1 MPAPLLC
8 KVALTLVA
16 TAFFPA
22 PGGASGQDSY
32 RLNESLPP
40 GTQYAVSCRVEVN
53 GTLTL
58 PVEKGQTF
66 AKTLN
71 VAGTSVIDYY
81 ERVLTV
87 NSSQQ
92 AKTTARM
99 YRKLEFQRKVG
110 DQTQAST
117 LRPEVR
123 RLVIVRHNQVEV
135 PFSPDGAMT
144 WNEMDLIRT
153 DVFTPA
159 LTGLLPLQPV
169 RVNDRWNAAAF
180 AVQELTDLD
189 KIEEG
194 SVSCQ
199 LDKVETQNGH
209 RQARITFNGSVRGV
223 GEDGPTRHTLDGYL
237 LFDMQSNHV
246 TSLSVRGSQQLLDK
260 DGKAVGKVEGTFVLT
275 RHPDSCKELSDEA
288 LRPLKLEPNEEN
300 TQLLYDNSELGV
312 RFLHPRRWRVAGVHG
327 KQVALDEN
335 GGSGLLLTLD
345 LLKQTPTASQFLQE
359 SKTWLE
365 KQKAKVLRVDPIRP
379 LSGSSKGIEQ
389 FSLDVELDKQRVL
402 MHYLVVRQLG
412 GGATIAARVLPNQQ
426 SVVLQDIEKIARS
439 LEMR

>member
-1 MPAPLLC
+1 M
-8 KVALTLVA
+8 
-16 TAFFPA
+16 
-22 PGGASGQDSY
+22 
-32 RLNESLPP
+32 
-40 GTQYAVSCRVEVN
+40 
-53 GTLTL
+53 
-58 PVEKGQTF
+58 
-66 AKTLN
+66 
-71 VAGTSVIDYY
+71 
-81 ERVLTV
+81 
-87 NSSQQ
+87 
-92 AKTTARM
+92 
-99 YRKLEFQRKVG
+99 
-110 DQTQAST
+110 
-117 LRPEVR
+117 
-123 RLVIVRHNQVEV
+123 
-135 PFSPDGAMT
+135 
-144 WNEMDLIRT
+144 
-153 DVFTPA
+153 
-159 LTGLLPLQPV
+159 
-169 RVNDRWNAAAF
+169 NDRWNAAAF

-199 LDKVETQNGH
+199 LGKVETQNGH
-209 RQARITFNGSVRGV
+209 RQARITFSGSVRGV

-260 DGKAVGKVEGTFVLT
+260 DGKAAGKVEGTFVLT
-275 RHPDSCKELSDEA
+275 RRPDSCKELSDDA

-312 RFLHPRRWRVAGVHG
+312 RFMHPRRWRVAGVHG

-345 LLKQTPTASQFLQE
+345 LLKQTPTAAQFLQE

-379 LSGSSKGIEQ
+379 LSGASKGIEQ
-389 FSLDVELDKQRVL
+389 FSVDVELDKHRVL

-426 SVVLQDIEKIARS
+426 SVILQDIEKIARS